1 MADVGELHFVKSRGS
16 SDRVLVPQP
25 SSDPHDPL
33 VSLSKNILNVLLLTR
48 NLCGQNWKKT
58 WKFSTMF
65 IATMVTF
72 SQSMGPLAIAP
83 QFPALM
89 QSFDR
94 SLEDVI
100 AFSGVCILVL
110 GFSNFFW

>member
-1 MADVGELHFVKSRGS
+1 
-16 SDRVLVPQP
+16 
-25 SSDPHDPL
+25 
-33 VSLSKNILNVLLLTR
+33 
-48 NLCGQNWKKT
+48 
-58 WKFSTMF
+58 MF
-65 IATMVTF
+65 LATMVTF

-89 QSFDR
+89 AQFDR